1 MTAKGFTLLELLIT
15 VAIIAMLSA
24 VAISS
29 FTYLQKNSRDTR
41 RMSDLKVIQSALEQ
55 YRADQGFYPTTFA
68 FVNSLTNQ
76 VGRPPPLPSSVV
88 TYLNKI
94 PKDPISASRG
104 GVGYTYLYL
113 AFPNNLSCD
122 NSSNSLCT
130 RYCIYANLE
139 VIPDLSDRPGQCR
152 YFGPT
157 LIDMFIYNNYV
168 VASP

>member
-55 YRADQGFYPTTFA
+55 YRADQGFYPTGF
-68 FVNSLTNQ
+68 FGSSLTNR
-76 VGRPPPLPSSVV
+76 VGRLPPLPSSVV

-94 PKDPISASRG
+94 PKDPISAVRG

-113 AFPNNLSCD
+113 AFPNNSFCN
-122 NSSNSLCT
+122 NSSSLCT

-139 VIPDLSDRPGQCR
+139 VIPDLSDRPGQCQ
-152 YFGPT
+152 YFGSAS
-157 LIDMFIYNNYV
+157 IDMFIYNNYV